1 MAKAT
6 PIDVQKHLRGL
17 DYPANKEDILQ
28 HAREQGA
35 DGELMSLLE
44 QLPDRE
50 YERPTDISH
59 EIGQLG

>member
-17 DYPANKEDILQ
+17 DYPANKEAILQ

-44 QLPDRE
+44 RLPDRD

-59 EIGQLG
+59 EIGRLE